1 MCDENLDAYEPVSVS
16 RSTEDGTPVGP
27 DDLWKPS
34 NPPSLGNP
42 YSGSHLSVTFT
53 PRSEVTSVTIL
64 KDNFSPENVKVAFK
78 VKPREGDEPVPL
90 PRADGSDIFYGVP
103 GFKIE
108 LPPNTPYVVEIEVY
122 IVAPLD
128 SDNFKVVFNGCEHVG
143 EFDSAVPAMY
153 LSVMCLP

>member
-34 NPPSLGNP
+34 NPPPEDNP
-42 YSGSHLSVTFT
+42 YSGSHLSVMFT
-53 PRSEVTSVTIL
+53 PRAEVTSVTIL
-64 KDNFSPENVKVAFK
+64 TDNDSLGLVKVAFK
-78 VKPREGDEPVPL
+78 VKPLEGDELVSL
-90 PRADGSDIFYGVP
+90 PRSDGSDIFYGVP
-103 GFKIE
+103 GVKIP
-108 LPPNTPYVVEIEVY
+108 LPRNTPYVVEIEVY

-143 EFDSAVPAMY
+143 EFDVVVPAMSM
-153 LSVMCLP
+153 SVMCLL